1 MNETFYNILP
11 SGMKIVH
18 KKTPSEVVYVG
29 IMVGAGTRHE
39 DTKYNGLAHYIEHCV
54 FKGTEKRT
62 AREIINCVEDVGG
75 EINAYTTKEETTFY
89 VAVPRA
95 HWKKAASLLADMILH
110 PTFPKDETDKETQVI
125 LDEIESYEDSPSELI
140 YDDFEALL
148 YSGESL
154 ALPILG
160 SRKSL
165 NAISKTNGR
174 APREWMQRHYTP
186 DRMVFFTEGNI
197 EMASVIHCAERL
209 FSNPKTENP
218 EPITDPIGAP
228 DAALPWWGKR
238 RHRSPADDGVVSLCD
253 PIAERAREPR
263 TETYRKHTHQTHVM
277 IGGPA
282 YTMYDERQ
290 PGLYLLNN
298 ILGGGSLNSR
308 LNLSLREDAGLVYTI
323 ESQYNPL
330 SDTGYWNVYFA
341 SDDCD
346 RERCLELVWQEI
358 RRLKEKPL
366 SRYQLDKALRQL
378 YGQMAISAEN
388 RENRFLAM
396 AKQMLYFGESPTW
409 QESFEKVARFTPAQ
423 LCDIANE
430 VYDEDHFVT
439 LIYA

>member
-18 KKTPSEVVYVG
+18 RKTPSEVVYVG

-39 DTKYNGLAHYIEHCV
+39 DKKYNGLAHYIEHCV

-209 FSNPKTENP
+209 FSNPKTENR
-218 EPITDPIGAP
+218 EPGTENREP
-228 DAALPWWGKR
+228 R
-238 RHRSPADDGVVSLCD
+238 T
-253 PIAERAREPR
+253 ENREPR

-308 LNLSLREDAGLVYTI
+308 LNLSLREEAGLVYTI

>member
-1 MNETFYNILP
+1 MNETFYDILP
-11 SGMKIVH
+11 SGVKIVH
-18 KKTPSEVVYVG
+18 RKTDSEVVYAG

-39 DTKYNGLAHYIEHCV
+39 EAKYNGLAHYIEHCV

-75 EINAYTTKEETTFY
+75 EINAYTTKEETAFY

-95 HWKKAASLLADMILH
+95 HWKKAAALLADMVLH
-110 PTFPKDETDKETQVI
+110 PTFPKEETEKETAVI

-148 YSGESL
+148 FSGQSL

-160 SRKSL
+160 SLKCL
-165 NAISKTNGR
+165 NAIQKTQGR
-174 APREWMQRHYTP
+174 AAREWMQQHYTP

-197 EMASVIHCAERL
+197 AISAVLTHAARL
-209 FSNPKTENP
+209 FSSLSAPT
-218 EPITDPIGAP
+218 AQP
-228 DAALPWWGKR
+228 DAGQAYTSTLGEDR
-238 RHRSPADDGVVSLCD
+238 GGVSEGGIKV
-253 PIAERAREPR
+253 
-263 TETYRKHTHQTHVM
+263 YKKHTHQTHVM
-277 IGGPA
+277 LGGRA

-290 PGLYLLNN
+290 PGLYLMNN
-298 ILGGGSLNSR
+298 ILGGGGLNSR

-330 SDTGYWNVYFA
+330 SDTGYWNIYFA
-341 SDDCD
+341 SDACD
-346 RERCLELVWQEI
+346 RDRCLDLIRREI
-358 RRLKEKPL
+358 RRLREQKL

-388 RENRFLAM
+388 RENRVLAM
-396 AKQMLYFGESPTW
+396 AKQMLYFGEAPTW
-409 QESFEKVARFTPAQ
+409 QQSYERVAAFTPEALQ
-423 LCDIANE
+423 EIVRD
-430 VYDEDHFVT
+430 VYDEDKFAT

>member
-218 EPITDPIGAP
+218 EPRTENREP
-228 DAALPWWGKR
+228 R
-238 RHRSPADDGVVSLCD
+238 T
-253 PIAERAREPR
+253 ENREPR

>member
-1 MNETFYNILP
+1 
-11 SGMKIVH
+11 MKIVH
-18 KKTPSEVVYVG
+18 RKTPSEVVYVG

-39 DTKYNGLAHYIEHCV
+39 DKKYNGLAHYIEHCV

-197 EMASVIHCAERL
+197 EMQSVVACAERL
-209 FSNPKTENP
+209 FETVPTADIQGQQP
-218 EPITDPIGAP
+218 TA
-228 DAALPWWGKR
+228 DANSQQPTAK
-238 RHRSPADDGVVSLCD
+238 VQF
-253 PIAERAREPR
+253 
-263 TETYRKHTHQTHVM
+263 YKKHTHQTHVM
-277 IGGPA
+277 IGGTA

-308 LNLSLREDAGLVYTI
+308 LNLSLRDWYG
-323 ESQYNPL
+323 
-330 SDTGYWNVYFA
+330 
-341 SDDCD
+341 
-346 RERCLELVWQEI
+346 
-358 RRLKEKPL
+358 RR
-366 SRYQLDKALRQL
+366 
-378 YGQMAISAEN
+378 
-388 RENRFLAM
+388 
-396 AKQMLYFGESPTW
+396 
-409 QESFEKVARFTPAQ
+409 
-423 LCDIANE
+423 
-430 VYDEDHFVT
+430 
-439 LIYA
+439 